1 MLSIIMCKNSNRLN
15 CTSKVRQ
22 KKLIFEG
29 VFYDENILSTVQSI
43 ITIPIFHVN
52 TKGLWYNDSDIQGG
66 MP

>member
-1 MLSIIMCKNSNRLN
+1 K
-15 CTSKVRQ
+15 TPQ
-22 KKLIFEG
+22 KLDFFCLTFGVQFIFEG

-52 TKGLWYNDSDIQGG
+52 IKGLWYNDSDIQGG